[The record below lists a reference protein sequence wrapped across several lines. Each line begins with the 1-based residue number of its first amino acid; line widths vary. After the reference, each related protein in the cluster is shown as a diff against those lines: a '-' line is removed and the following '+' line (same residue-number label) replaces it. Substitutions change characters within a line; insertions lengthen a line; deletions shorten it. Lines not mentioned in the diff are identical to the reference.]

1 MKKERMKRIC
11 NYFMKGLLLGAL
23 MFGFW
28 FMADAGVNA
37 SENNIK
43 IDRTGNVEI
52 VPLTR
57 KDDDETN
64 YLNVTNS
71 TGKAI
76 KVTFEDTTPST
87 AYKKGEIWV
96 GNHRYQWGNSVRNFI
111 YMYPGQSIERVCK
124 VIFGAF
130 DFKAETSITVKAEV
144 LPKAQYIKTKEQSF
158 APAKSKALEIPLS
171 GMQYSLYDGITYG
184 IESMDKN
191 GISTDVK
198 PGEDERWYKFDV
210 KDRAVINPIFELAEK
225 ERCSLFHQSQTFIK
239 IYNSRDELVYK
250 EAATQY
256 KGEDIWNM
264 GSATLTSGTYYV
276 KIVNNRQAY
285 HPATFMFNLN
295 GHDWIPANGI
305 TCSSSEIQ
313 LSDIGKKKVIAQ
325 TVPANSDDK
334 IVSVYDHLT
343 GKTWDWYNSN
353 TVDYDGIPSTA
364 TAPGR
369 HAWITFK
376 TTNGK
381 TFTTY
386 VISPAEKLSKPRVAT
401 GYNSAKF
408 WVDYPNKLQ
417 TSVRIQVL
425 KKGKWTTAKTLG
437 YFSCGNSNPVT
448 IKGLKPLTNYKFR
461 VQAYAN
467 GMTGTPSDI
476 VTMKTGSKKK
486 PAIKSIKIVQR
497 KKVTVK
503 GWWRKHWIGGRISRY
518 EWVPPYTYT
527 KYKVKVTLKKKVPK
541 IGGMWVAT
549 NWVKGSKKSYTVW
562 VPNGAQK
569 GKKLTI
575 RISTALGKGY
585 GNGPEVKKVIRA
597 K

>member
-1 MKKERMKRIC
+1 MKKERTKRIC
-11 NYFMKGLLLGAL
+11 NYFMKGLLLCAL
-23 MFGFW
+23 VFGFW

-37 SENNIK
+37 SENNIN

-52 VPLTR
+52 VSLSR
-57 KDDDETN
+57 KDDDEKN

-96 GNHRYQWGNSVRNFI
+96 GNHQYQLGNSVWNFI
-111 YMYPGQSIERVCK
+111 YMYPGQSIKEACRVE
-124 VIFGAF
+124 FGAY
-130 DFKAETSITVKAEV
+130 DFRAETCITVKAEV
-144 LPKAQYIKTKEQSF
+144 LPKAQYIKTKKQAIGLNKNS
-158 APAKSKALEIPLS
+158 AVEIPLS
-171 GMQYSLYDGITYG
+171 GIQYSLYEGVAG
-184 IESMDKN
+184 S
-191 GISTDVK
+191 
-198 PGEDERWYKFDV
+198 GEDERWYKFDV

-256 KGEDIWNM
+256 KGENIWNI
-264 GSATLTSGTYYV
+264 GSKTLTSGTYYV

-285 HPATFMFNLN
+285 YPATFMFNLN

-386 VISPAEKLSKPRVAT
+386 VISPAEKLKKPRVDT

-467 GMTGTPSDI
+467 GMTGTPSDV

-497 KKVTVK
+497 KKVTVR
-503 GWWRKHWIGGRISRY
+503 GWWRRNWNGRYYVGST
-518 EWVPPYTYT
+518 WVPPYTYT

-541 IGGMWVAT
+541 IGGMWVAG

>member
-11 NYFMKGLLLGAL
+11 NYFMKGLLLCAL
-23 MFGFW
+23 VFGFW

-305 TCSSSEIQ
+305 TCSPSEIQ
-313 LSDIGKKKVIAQ
+313 ISDIGKKKVIAQ

-386 VISPAEKLSKPRVAT
+386 VISPAEKLKKPRVAT

-527 KYKVKVTLKKKVPK
+527 KYKVKVTLE
-541 IGGMWVAT
+541 
-549 NWVKGSKKSYTVW
+549 KSTENRRYV
-562 VPNGAQK
+562 GC
-569 GKKLTI
+569 
-575 RISTALGKGY
+575 Y
-585 GNGPEVKKVIRA
+585 
-597 K
+597 

>member
-1 MKKERMKRIC
+1 
-11 NYFMKGLLLGAL
+11 
-23 MFGFW
+23 
-28 FMADAGVNA
+28 
-37 SENNIK
+37 
-43 IDRTGNVEI
+43 
-52 VPLTR
+52 
-57 KDDDETN
+57 
-64 YLNVTNS
+64 
-71 TGKAI
+71 
-76 KVTFEDTTPST
+76 
-87 AYKKGEIWV
+87 
-96 GNHRYQWGNSVRNFI
+96 
-111 YMYPGQSIERVCK
+111 
-124 VIFGAF
+124 
-130 DFKAETSITVKAEV
+130 
-144 LPKAQYIKTKEQSF
+144 
-158 APAKSKALEIPLS
+158 
-171 GMQYSLYDGITYG
+171 MQNSLYEGVTV
-184 IESMDKN
+184 S
-191 GISTDVK
+191 
-198 PGEDERWYKFDV
+198 GEEERWYKFNV
-210 KDRAVINPIFELAEK
+210 SERAVINPTFELAEK
-225 ERCSLFHQSQTFIK
+225 ERNGHFNFNTTTIR
-239 IYNSRDELVYK
+239 IYNPRDEQVYT
-250 EAATQY
+250 EAHTKY
-256 KGEDIWNM
+256 TGENIWNL
-264 GSATLTSGTYYV
+264 GSKTLTSGTYYV
-276 KIVNNRQAY
+276 QIANRGAY

-295 GHDWIPANGI
+295 GHNWIPATGI
-305 TCSSSEIQ
+305 TCSQSAIQ

-353 TVDYDGIPSTA
+353 KVDYDGIPSSA
-364 TAPGR
+364 TAPGK
-369 HAWITFK
+369 HKWITFK

-386 VISPAEKLSKPRVAT
+386 VISPAEKLKKPRVAT

-408 WVDYPNKLQ
+408 WIDYPNKLQ

-425 KKGKWTTAKTLG
+425 KKGKWTTAKTIG

-467 GMTGTPSDI
+467 GMTGTPSNI
-476 VTMKTGSKKK
+476 VTMKTGSKVK
-486 PAIKSIKIVQR
+486 PAVKSIKIVQR

-503 GWWRKHWIGGRISRY
+503 GWWRKHWVGGHISRY

-585 GNGPEVKKVIRA
+585 GNGPEVKKVIRV

>member
-1 MKKERMKRIC
+1 MKKERRKRIC
-11 NYFMKGLLLGAL
+11 NYFMKGLLLCAL
-23 MFGFW
+23 VFGFW

-37 SENNIK
+37 SENNIN
-43 IDRTGNVEI
+43 IDRTGNVDI
-52 VPLTR
+52 VSLSR

-96 GNHRYQWGNSVRNFI
+96 GNHQYQGGNSVWNFI
-111 YMYPGQSIERVCK
+111 YMYPGQSIKGACRVE
-124 VIFGAF
+124 FGAY
-130 DFKAETSITVKAEV
+130 DFRAETRITVKAEV
-144 LPKAQYIKTKEQSF
+144 LPKAQYIKTK
-158 APAKSKALEIPLS
+158 KKAIGLNKNTAVEIPLS
-171 GMQYSLYDGITYG
+171 GIQYSLYEGVAG
-184 IESMDKN
+184 S
-191 GISTDVK
+191 
-198 PGEDERWYKFDV
+198 GEDERWYKFDV

-256 KGEDIWNM
+256 KGENIWNI
-264 GSATLTSGTYYV
+264 GSKTLTSGTYYV

-285 HPATFMFNLN
+285 YPATFMFNLN
-295 GHDWIPANGI
+295 GHNWIPANGI

-343 GKTWDWYNSN
+343 GKTWNWYNSN

-386 VISPAEKLSKPRVAT
+386 VISPAEKLKKPRVAT

-486 PAIKSIKIVQR
+486 PVIKSIKIVQR
-497 KKVTVK
+497 KKVTVR

-541 IGGMWVAT
+541 IGGMWVAG

>member
-11 NYFMKGLLLGAL
+11 NYFMKGLLLCAL
-23 MFGFW
+23 VFGFW

-76 KVTFEDTTPST
+76 KVIFEDTTPST

-158 APAKSKALEIPLS
+158 APTKSKALEIPLS

-191 GISTDVK
+191 GISADVK
-198 PGEDERWYKFDV
+198 PGEDERWYKFNV

-256 KGEDIWNM
+256 KGENIWNM
-264 GSATLTSGTYYV
+264 ESATLTSGTYYV

-285 HPATFMFNLN
+285 YPATFMFNLN

-386 VISPAEKLSKPRVAT
+386 VISPAEKLKKPRVAT

-467 GMTGTPSDI
+467 GMTGTPSDV

-503 GWWRKHWIGGRISRY
+503 GWWRRNWNGRYYVGST
-518 EWVPPYTYT
+518 WVPGYTYT

-541 IGGMWVAT
+541 IGGMWVAG

-562 VPNGAQK
+562 VPKEAQK

>member
-1 MKKERMKRIC
+1 MKKERTKRIC
-11 NYFMKGLLLGAL
+11 NYFMKGLLLCAL
-23 MFGFW
+23 VFGFW

-37 SENNIK
+37 ETVKNVTISKEGK
-43 IDRTGNVEI
+43 VGEYTVTKGN
-52 VPLTR
+52 PT
-57 KDDDETN
+57 
-64 YLNVTNS
+64 YFNVTNKCE
-71 TGKAI
+71 TPM
-76 KVTFEDTTPST
+76 KVTFSYPSGLGET
-87 AYKKGEIWV
+87 AATIEV
-96 GNHRYQWGNSVRNFI
+96 GKHTCVGYSPVTGNGVNTLYFHPYQNI
-111 YMYPGQSIERVCK
+111 KEAC
-124 VIFGAF
+124 
-130 DFKAETSITVKAEV
+130 
-144 LPKAQYIKTKEQSF
+144 YIS
-158 APAKSKALEIPLS
+158 PRGAKSVKLIIFAEQININEIKNKRKEEIVGITKNVAVEIISLS
-171 GMQYSLYDGITYG
+171 GMQYSLYEGVTY
-184 IESMDKN
+184 
-191 GISTDVK
+191 
-198 PGEDERWYKFDV
+198 PGGDERWYKFNV
-210 KDRAVINPIFELAEK
+210 KDRAVINPTFELAEK
-225 ERCSLFHQSQTFIK
+225 ERNGHFNYNTTTIR
-239 IYNSRDELVYK
+239 IYNSRDEQVYT
-250 EAATQY
+250 EAHTKY
-256 KGEDIWNM
+256 TGENIWNL
-264 GSATLTSGTYYV
+264 GSKTLTSGTYYV
-276 KIVNNRQAY
+276 KIANKGAY
-285 HPATFMFNLN
+285 YPATFMFNLN

-364 TAPGR
+364 TAPGK
-369 HAWITFK
+369 HKWITFK

-386 VISPAEKLSKPRVAT
+386 VISPAEKLKKPRVAT

-467 GMTGTPSDI
+467 GMTGTPSDV

-503 GWWRKHWIGGRISRY
+503 GWWRRNWNGRYYVGST
-518 EWVPPYTYT
+518 WVPGYTYT

-541 IGGMWVAT
+541 IGGMWVAG

>member
-1 MKKERMKRIC
+1 MKKERTKRIC
-11 NYFMKGLLLGAL
+11 NYFMKGLLLCAL
-23 MFGFW
+23 VFGFW

-37 SENNIK
+37 DEVGIPKDFTPGTIEMVPFTKGENSNPYINI
-43 IDRTGNVEI
+43 
-52 VPLTR
+52 
-57 KDDDETN
+57 TN
-64 YLNVTNS
+64 NS
-71 TGKAI
+71 GKPV
-76 KVTFEDTTPST
+76 KVTFEHNIIKTDHN
-87 AYKKGEIWV
+87 YQLRIYV
-96 GNHRYQWGNSVRNFI
+96 GNHECVSRENPVAKDANVLYLYPYQR
-111 YMYPGQSIERVCK
+111 IEKACE
-124 VIFGAF
+124 VIFSSSASSSASVTF
-130 DFKAETSITVKAEV
+130 NIKAAYLSKEVK
-144 LPKAQYIKTKEQSF
+144 KKEQ
-158 APAKSKALEIPLS
+158 AIGLNKNTAVEIPLS
-171 GMQYSLYDGITYG
+171 GMQNSLYEGVTVSG
-184 IESMDKN
+184 
-191 GISTDVK
+191 G
-198 PGEDERWYKFDV
+198 DERWYTFHV
-210 KDRAVINPIFELAEK
+210 KDRAVINPTFELAEK
-225 ERCSLFHQSQTFIK
+225 ERNGHFNYNTTTIR
-239 IYNSRDELVYK
+239 IYNSRDEQVYT
-250 EAATQY
+250 EAHTKY
-256 KGEDIWNM
+256 TGENVWNL
-264 GSATLTSGTYYV
+264 GSKTLTSGTYYV
-276 KIVNNRQAY
+276 KITNKGAY
-285 HPATFMFNLN
+285 YPATFMFNLN

-343 GKTWDWYNSN
+343 GKTWNWYNSN

-467 GMTGTPSDI
+467 GMTGTPSDV

-497 KKVTVK
+497 KKVTVR
-503 GWWRKHWIGGRISRY
+503 GWWRRNWNGRYYVGST
-518 EWVPPYTYT
+518 WVPPYTYT

-541 IGGMWVAT
+541 IGGMWVAG

>member
-11 NYFMKGLLLGAL
+11 NYFMKGLLLCAL
-23 MFGFW
+23 VFGFW

-386 VISPAEKLSKPRVAT
+386 VISPAEKLKKPRVAT

-503 GWWRKHWIGGRISRY
+503 GWWRRHWVGGHISRY

-541 IGGMWVAT
+541 IGGMWVAG

>member
-1 MKKERMKRIC
+1 MKKERTRRIC
-11 NYFMKGLLLGAL
+11 NYFMKGLLLCAL
-23 MFGFW
+23 VFGFW

-43 IDRTGNVEI
+43 IDGTGNVEI
-52 VPLTR
+52 VSLSR
-57 KDDDETN
+57 KDDDEIN

-76 KVTFEDTTPST
+76 KVTFEHD
-87 AYKKGEIWV
+87 
-96 GNHRYQWGNSVRNFI
+96 
-111 YMYPGQSIERVCK
+111 IERTDHNYQLRIYVGKHECVSRENPVAKDANVLYLYPYQRIERACK
-124 VIFGAF
+124 VVFSSSAASVTFNI
-130 DFKAETSITVKAEV
+130 KAAYLSKEVK
-144 LPKAQYIKTKEQSF
+144 KKEQ
-158 APAKSKALEIPLS
+158 AIGLNKNTAVEIIPLS
-171 GMQYSLYDGITYG
+171 GMQNSLYEGV
-184 IESMDKN
+184 
-191 GISTDVK
+191 TD
-198 PGEDERWYKFDV
+198 PGGDERWYKFNV
-210 KDRAVINPIFELAEK
+210 KDRAVINPTFELAEK
-225 ERCSLFHQSQTFIK
+225 ERNGHFNYNTTTIR
-239 IYNSRDELVYK
+239 IYNSRDEQVYT
-250 EAATQY
+250 EAHTKY
-256 KGEDIWNM
+256 TGENIWNL
-264 GSATLTSGTYYV
+264 GSKTLASGTYYV
-276 KIVNNRQAY
+276 QIVNKGAFY
-285 HPATFMFNLN
+285 PATFMFNLN

-305 TCSSSEIQ
+305 SCSSSEIQ

-386 VISPAEKLSKPRVAT
+386 VISPAEKLKKPRVAT

-467 GMTGTPSDI
+467 GMTGTPSDV

-518 EWVPPYTYT
+518 EWVRPYTYT

-541 IGGMWVAT
+541 IGGMWVAG

>member
-1 MKKERMKRIC
+1 MKKERTKRIC
-11 NYFMKGLLLGAL
+11 NYFMKGLLLCAL
-23 MFGFW
+23 VFGFW

-37 SENNIK
+37 AEKNVTISKEGIVG
-43 IDRTGNVEI
+43 TYPVTQGN
-52 VPLTR
+52 PT
-57 KDDDETN
+57 
-64 YLNVTNS
+64 YFNVTNKCE
-71 TGKAI
+71 TPM
-76 KVTFEDTTPST
+76 KVTFSYPSGLGET
-87 AYKKGEIWV
+87 AATIQV
-96 GNHRYQWGNSVRNFI
+96 GNHTCVGYSPVTGNGVNTLYFHPYQNI
-111 YMYPGQSIERVCK
+111 K
-124 VIFGAF
+124 
-130 DFKAETSITVKAEV
+130 KAC
-144 LPKAQYIKTKEQSF
+144 YIS
-158 APAKSKALEIPLS
+158 PRGAKSVNLTISAEQININEIKNKRKEEIVGITKNTAVEIPLS
-171 GMQYSLYDGITYG
+171 GMQKSLYEGVTYSG
-184 IESMDKN
+184 
-191 GISTDVK
+191 
-198 PGEDERWYKFDV
+198 GEERWYKFNV
-210 KDRAVINPIFELAEK
+210 KERAVINPTFELAEK
-225 ERCSLFHQSQTFIK
+225 ERSGHFNYNTTTIR
-239 IYNSRDELVYK
+239 IYNPRDELVYT
-250 EAATQY
+250 EAHIKYT
-256 KGEDIWNM
+256 GENIWNL
-264 GSATLTSGTYYV
+264 GSKALTSGTYYV
-276 KIVNNRQAY
+276 QIANRGAY
-285 HPATFMFNLN
+285 YPATFMFNLN
-295 GHDWIPANGI
+295 GHNWIPATGI
-305 TCSSSEIQ
+305 TCSQSEIQ

-386 VISPAEKLSKPRVAT
+386 VISPAEKLKKPRVAT

-467 GMTGTPSDI
+467 GMTGTPSDV

-497 KKVTVK
+497 KKVTVR
-503 GWWRKHWIGGRISRY
+503 GWWRRNWNGRYYVGSTWI
-518 EWVPPYTYT
+518 PPYTYT

-541 IGGMWVAT
+541 IGGMWVAG

>member
-1 MKKERMKRIC
+1 MKKERTKRIC
-11 NYFMKGLLLGAL
+11 NYFMKGLLLCAL
-23 MFGFW
+23 VFGFW

-37 SENNIK
+37 DEVGIPKNFTPGTI
-43 IDRTGNVEI
+43 EM
-52 VPLTR
+52 VPFT
-57 KDDDETN
+57 
-64 YLNVTNS
+64 
-71 TGKAI
+71 
-76 KVTFEDTTPST
+76 
-87 AYKKGEIWV
+87 KGENSNPYIAQTDHNYKLRIYV
-96 GNHRYQWGNSVRNFI
+96 GNHECVSKENPVAKDANVLYLYPYQRIEKACEVVFSSSASSSASVTFN
-111 YMYPGQSIERVCK
+111 
-124 VIFGAF
+124 
-130 DFKAETSITVKAEV
+130 VKAAYLSKEV
-144 LPKAQYIKTKEQSF
+144 KKKDQAIGLNKNTAV
-158 APAKSKALEIPLS
+158 EIPLS
-171 GMQYSLYDGITYG
+171 GMQNSLYEGVTG
-184 IESMDKN
+184 S
-191 GISTDVK
+191 
-198 PGEDERWYKFDV
+198 GEDERWYKFDV

-256 KGEDIWNM
+256 KGENIWNI
-264 GSATLTSGTYYV
+264 GSKTLTSGTYYV

-285 HPATFMFNLN
+285 YPATFMFNLN

-305 TCSSSEIQ
+305 SCSSSEIQ

-386 VISPAEKLSKPRVAT
+386 VISPAEKLKKPRVAT

>member
-1 MKKERMKRIC
+1 MKKERTKRIC
-11 NYFMKGLLLGAL
+11 NYFMKGLLLCAL
-23 MFGFW
+23 VFGFW

-37 SENNIK
+37 DEVGIPKDFTPGTIEMVPFTKGENSNPYINI
-43 IDRTGNVEI
+43 
-52 VPLTR
+52 
-57 KDDDETN
+57 TN
-64 YLNVTNS
+64 NS
-71 TGKAI
+71 GKPV
-76 KVTFEDTTPST
+76 KVTFEHNIIKTDHN
-87 AYKKGEIWV
+87 YQLRIYV
-96 GNHRYQWGNSVRNFI
+96 GNHECVSRENPVAKDANVLYLYPYQR
-111 YMYPGQSIERVCK
+111 IEKACE
-124 VIFGAF
+124 VIFSSSASSSASVTF
-130 DFKAETSITVKAEV
+130 NIKAAYLSKEVKKKDQAIGLNKNTAV
-144 LPKAQYIKTKEQSF
+144 
-158 APAKSKALEIPLS
+158 EIPLS
-171 GMQYSLYDGITYG
+171 GMQNSLYEGVTVSG
-184 IESMDKN
+184 
-191 GISTDVK
+191 G
-198 PGEDERWYKFDV
+198 DERWYTFHV
-210 KDRAVINPIFELAEK
+210 KDRAVINPTFELAEK
-225 ERCSLFHQSQTFIK
+225 ERNGHFNYNTTTIR
-239 IYNSRDELVYK
+239 IYNSRDEQVYT
-250 EAATQY
+250 EAHTKY
-256 KGEDIWNM
+256 TGENVWNL
-264 GSATLTSGTYYV
+264 GSKTLTSGTYYV
-276 KIVNNRQAY
+276 KITNKGAY
-285 HPATFMFNLN
+285 YPATFMFNLN

-343 GKTWDWYNSN
+343 GKTWNWYNSN

-386 VISPAEKLSKPRVAT
+386 VISPAEKLKKPRVAT

-467 GMTGTPSDI
+467 GMTGTPSDV

-497 KKVTVK
+497 KKVTVR
-503 GWWRKHWIGGRISRY
+503 GWWRRNWNGRYYVGST
-518 EWVPPYTYT
+518 WVPPYTYT

-541 IGGMWVAT
+541 IGGMWVAG

>member
-1 MKKERMKRIC
+1 MKKERTKRIC
-11 NYFMKGLLLGAL
+11 NYFMKGLLLCAL
-23 MFGFW
+23 VFGFW

-37 SENNIK
+37 DDVGIPKNFTPGTIEMVPFTKGENSNPYINI
-43 IDRTGNVEI
+43 
-52 VPLTR
+52 
-57 KDDDETN
+57 TN
-64 YLNVTNS
+64 YS
-71 TGKAI
+71 DKPI
-76 KVTFEDTTPST
+76 KVTFEHDIAQTDHN
-87 AYKKGEIWV
+87 YKLSIYV
-96 GNHRYQWGNSVRNFI
+96 GNHECVSRQNPVAKDANVLYLYPYQR
-111 YMYPGQSIERVCK
+111 IEKACK
-124 VIFGAF
+124 VIFADSAKSDVSVTF
-130 DFKAETSITVKAEV
+130 
-144 LPKAQYIKTKEQSF
+144 YIKVAYLSKEVKKKEQ
-158 APAKSKALEIPLS
+158 AIGLNKNTAVEIPLS
-171 GMQYSLYDGITYG
+171 GMQNSLYEGVT
-184 IESMDKN
+184 E
-191 GISTDVK
+191 
-198 PGEDERWYKFDV
+198 PGGDERWYTFHV
-210 KDRAVINPIFELAEK
+210 KDRAVINPTFELAEK
-225 ERCSLFHQSQTFIK
+225 ERNGHFNYYTTEIRL
-239 IYNSRDELVYK
+239 YNSRNEQVYT
-250 EAATQY
+250 EAHTKY
-256 KGEDIWNM
+256 TGENIWKL
-264 GSATLTSGTYYV
+264 GSKTLTSGTYYV
-276 KIVNNRQAY
+276 KIANKGAY
-285 HPATFMFNLN
+285 YPATFMFNLN
-295 GHDWIPANGI
+295 GHNWIPANRI
-305 TCSSSEIQ
+305 NCSQSAIQ

-343 GKTWDWYNSN
+343 GKTWNWYNSN
-353 TVDYDGIPSTA
+353 KVDYDGIPSTA
-364 TAPGR
+364 TAPGK
-369 HAWITFK
+369 HKWITFK

-386 VISPAEKLSKPRVAT
+386 VISPAEKLKKPRVAT

-408 WVDYPNKLQ
+408 WVDYPHKLQ

-467 GMTGTPSDI
+467 GMTGTPSDV

-497 KKVTVK
+497 KKVTVR
-503 GWWRKHWIGGRISRY
+503 GWWRRNWNGRYYVGST
-518 EWVPPYTYT
+518 WVPGYTYT

-541 IGGMWVAT
+541 IGGMWVAG

-562 VPNGAQK
+562 VPKGAQK

>member
-11 NYFMKGLLLGAL
+11 NYFMKGLLLCAL
-23 MFGFW
+23 VFGFW

-43 IDRTGNVEI
+43 IDGTGNVEI
-52 VPLTR
+52 VSLSR
-57 KDDDETN
+57 KDDDEIN

-76 KVTFEDTTPST
+76 KVTFEHD
-87 AYKKGEIWV
+87 
-96 GNHRYQWGNSVRNFI
+96 
-111 YMYPGQSIERVCK
+111 IERTDHNYQLRIYVGKHECVSRENPVAKDANVLYLYPYQRIERACK
-124 VIFGAF
+124 VVFSSSAASVTFNI
-130 DFKAETSITVKAEV
+130 KAAYLSKEVK
-144 LPKAQYIKTKEQSF
+144 KKEQ
-158 APAKSKALEIPLS
+158 AIGLNKNTAVEIIPLS
-171 GMQYSLYDGITYG
+171 GMQNSLYEGV
-184 IESMDKN
+184 
-191 GISTDVK
+191 TD
-198 PGEDERWYKFDV
+198 PGGDERWYKFNV
-210 KDRAVINPIFELAEK
+210 KDRAVINPTFELAEK
-225 ERCSLFHQSQTFIK
+225 ERNGHFNYNTTTIR
-239 IYNSRDELVYK
+239 IYNSRDEQVYT
-250 EAATQY
+250 EAHTKY
-256 KGEDIWNM
+256 TGENIWNL
-264 GSATLTSGTYYV
+264 GSKTLASGTYYV
-276 KIVNNRQAY
+276 QIVNKGAFY
-285 HPATFMFNLN
+285 PATFMFNLN

-305 TCSSSEIQ
+305 SCSSSEIQ

-386 VISPAEKLSKPRVAT
+386 VISPAEKLKKPRVAT

-467 GMTGTPSDI
+467 GMTGTPSDV

>member
-1 MKKERMKRIC
+1 MKKERTKRIC
-11 NYFMKGLLLGAL
+11 NYFMKGLLLCAL
-23 MFGFW
+23 VFGFW

-37 SENNIK
+37 DEVGIPKNFTPGTI
-43 IDRTGNVEI
+43 EI
-52 VPLTR
+52 VPFT
-57 KDDDETN
+57 KGENSNPYINITN
-64 YLNVTNS
+64 NS
-71 TGKAI
+71 GKPI
-76 KVTFEDTTPST
+76 KVTFEHNIIKTDHN
-87 AYKKGEIWV
+87 YQLRIYV
-96 GNHRYQWGNSVRNFI
+96 GNHECVSRENPVAKDANVLYLYPYQR
-111 YMYPGQSIERVCK
+111 IEKACE
-124 VIFGAF
+124 VIFSSSASSSASVTF
-130 DFKAETSITVKAEV
+130 NIKAAYLSKEVKKKDQAIGLNKNTAV
-144 LPKAQYIKTKEQSF
+144 
-158 APAKSKALEIPLS
+158 EIPLS
-171 GMQYSLYDGITYG
+171 GMQNSLYEGVTVSG
-184 IESMDKN
+184 
-191 GISTDVK
+191 G
-198 PGEDERWYKFDV
+198 DERWYTFHV
-210 KDRAVINPIFELAEK
+210 KDRAVINPTFELAEK
-225 ERCSLFHQSQTFIK
+225 ERNGHFNYNTTTIR
-239 IYNSRDELVYK
+239 IYNSRDEQVYT
-250 EAATQY
+250 EAHTKY
-256 KGEDIWNM
+256 TGENVWNL
-264 GSATLTSGTYYV
+264 GSKTLTSGTYYV
-276 KIVNNRQAY
+276 KITNKGAY
-285 HPATFMFNLN
+285 YPATFMFNLN

-386 VISPAEKLSKPRVAT
+386 VISPAEKLKKPRVAT

-467 GMTGTPSDI
+467 GMTGTPSDV

-497 KKVTVK
+497 KKVTVR
-503 GWWRKHWIGGRISRY
+503 GWWRRNWNGRYYVGST
-518 EWVPPYTYT
+518 WVPPYTYT

-541 IGGMWVAT
+541 IGGMWVAG

>member
-11 NYFMKGLLLGAL
+11 NYFMKGLLLCAL
-23 MFGFW
+23 VFGFW

-305 TCSSSEIQ
+305 TCSPSEIQ
-313 LSDIGKKKVIAQ
+313 ISDIGKKKVIAQ

-343 GKTWDWYNSN
+343 GKTWDC
-353 TVDYDGIPSTA
+353 A
-364 TAPGR
+364 
-369 HAWITFK
+369 F
-376 TTNGK
+376 
-381 TFTTY
+381 
-386 VISPAEKLSKPRVAT
+386 
-401 GYNSAKF
+401 
-408 WVDYPNKLQ
+408 
-417 TSVRIQVL
+417 
-425 KKGKWTTAKTLG
+425 
-437 YFSCGNSNPVT
+437 
-448 IKGLKPLTNYKFR
+448 
-461 VQAYAN
+461 
-467 GMTGTPSDI
+467 
-476 VTMKTGSKKK
+476 
-486 PAIKSIKIVQR
+486 
-497 KKVTVK
+497 
-503 GWWRKHWIGGRISRY
+503 
-518 EWVPPYTYT
+518 
-527 KYKVKVTLKKKVPK
+527 
-541 IGGMWVAT
+541 
-549 NWVKGSKKSYTVW
+549 
-562 VPNGAQK
+562 
-569 GKKLTI
+569 
-575 RISTALGKGY
+575 
-585 GNGPEVKKVIRA
+585 
-597 K
+597 

>member
-1 MKKERMKRIC
+1 MKKERTKRIC
-11 NYFMKGLLLGAL
+11 NYFMKGLLLCAL
-23 MFGFW
+23 VFGFW

-37 SENNIK
+37 ETVKNVTISKEGTIGSYPVTK
-43 IDRTGNVEI
+43 GN
-52 VPLTR
+52 PT
-57 KDDDETN
+57 
-64 YLNVTNS
+64 YFNVTNKCE
-71 TGKAI
+71 TPM
-76 KVTFEDTTPST
+76 KVTFSYPSGLDEYAAT
-87 AYKKGEIWV
+87 IQV
-96 GNHRYQWGNSVRNFI
+96 GNHTCVGYNPVTGNGVNTLYFHPYQNIKEACYISPRRASSVNLTI
-111 YMYPGQSIERVCK
+111 S
-124 VIFGAF
+124 
-130 DFKAETSITVKAEV
+130 AEQININEIKNKRKEEIVGITKNAAV
-144 LPKAQYIKTKEQSF
+144 
-158 APAKSKALEIPLS
+158 EIPLS
-171 GMQYSLYDGITYG
+171 GMQNSLYEGVTVSG
-184 IESMDKN
+184 
-191 GISTDVK
+191 G
-198 PGEDERWYKFDV
+198 DERWYKFNV
-210 KDRAVINPIFELAEK
+210 KERAVINPTFELAEK
-225 ERCSLFHQSQTFIK
+225 ERNGHFNYYTTEIRL
-239 IYNSRDELVYK
+239 YNSRNEQVYT
-250 EAATQY
+250 EAHTKY
-256 KGEDIWNM
+256 TGENIWKL
-264 GSATLTSGTYYV
+264 GSKTLTSGTYYV
-276 KIVNNRQAY
+276 KIVNKGAFY
-285 HPATFMFNLN
+285 PATFMFNLN

-305 TCSSSEIQ
+305 TCSPSEIQ
-313 LSDIGKKKVIAQ
+313 ISDIGKKKVIAQ

-386 VISPAEKLSKPRVAT
+386 VISPAEKLKKPRVAT

-541 IGGMWVAT
+541 IGGMWVAG

>member
-11 NYFMKGLLLGAL
+11 NYFMKGLLLCAL
-23 MFGFW
+23 VFGFW

-37 SENNIK
+37 ETVKNVTISKEGTIGSYTVTK
-43 IDRTGNVEI
+43 GN
-52 VPLTR
+52 PT
-57 KDDDETN
+57 
-64 YLNVTNS
+64 YFNVTNKCE
-71 TGKAI
+71 TPI
-76 KVTFEDTTPST
+76 KVTFNYPSGLGET
-87 AYKKGEIWV
+87 AATIQV
-96 GNHRYQWGNSVRNFI
+96 GNHTCVGYNPVTGNGVNTLYFHPYQNIKEACYISPRGASSVNLTI
-111 YMYPGQSIERVCK
+111 S
-124 VIFGAF
+124 
-130 DFKAETSITVKAEV
+130 AEQININEIKNKRKEEIVGITKNTAV
-144 LPKAQYIKTKEQSF
+144 
-158 APAKSKALEIPLS
+158 EIPLS
-171 GMQYSLYDGITYG
+171 GMQNSLYEGVT
-184 IESMDKN
+184 
-191 GISTDVK
+191 V
-198 PGEDERWYKFDV
+198 PGRDERWYKFNV
-210 KDRAVINPIFELAEK
+210 SERAVINPTFELAEK
-225 ERCSLFHQSQTFIK
+225 ERCNLFHQNQTFIK
-239 IYNSRDELVYK
+239 IYNSRDELMYS

-256 KGEDIWNM
+256 KGEKIWNM
-264 GSATLTSGTYYV
+264 GSKTLTSGTYYV
-276 KIVNNRQAY
+276 QIINNRQIY

-295 GHDWIPANGI
+295 GHNWIPATGI
-305 TCSSSEIQ
+305 TCSQSAIQ

-343 GKTWDWYNSN
+343 GKTWNWYNSN
-353 TVDYDGIPSTA
+353 RVDYDGIPSSA
-364 TAPGR
+364 TAPGK
-369 HAWITFK
+369 HKWITFK

-386 VISPAEKLSKPRVAT
+386 VISPAEKLKKPRVAT

-408 WVDYPNKLQ
+408 WIDYPNKLQ

-425 KKGKWTTAKTLG
+425 KKGKWTTAKTIG

-467 GMTGTPSDI
+467 GMTGTPSNI
-476 VTMKTGSKKK
+476 VTMKTGSKVK
-486 PAIKSIKIVQR
+486 PAVKSIKIVQR

-503 GWWRKHWIGGRISRY
+503 GWWRKHWVGGHISRY

>member
-1 MKKERMKRIC
+1 MKKEKMKQIC
-11 NYFMKGLLLGAL
+11 NYFMKGLLLCAL
-23 MFGFW
+23 VFGFW

-37 SENNIK
+37 MEHGIN
-43 IDRTGNVEI
+43 IDRTGNVELI
-52 VPLTR
+52 PLTQ
-57 KDDDETN
+57 KDDGTLN

-87 AYKKGEIWV
+87 AYKKGDIWV

-111 YMYPGQSIERVCK
+111 YMYPGQSIKRACK
-124 VIFGAF
+124 VEFGVY
-130 DFKAETSITVKAEV
+130 DRKAETSITVKAEV
-144 LPKAQYIKTKEQSF
+144 LSKAQYIKTKEQSF
-158 APAKSKALEIPLS
+158 AYTKSKALEIPLS

-184 IESMDKN
+184 IECMDKD
-191 GISTDVK
+191 GISEEVN
-198 PGEDERWYKFDV
+198 PGKDERWYKFNV
-210 KDRAVINPIFELAEK
+210 SERAVINPTFELAEK
-225 ERCSLFHQSQTFIK
+225 ERCNLFHQNQTFIK
-239 IYNSRDELVYK
+239 IYNSRDELMYS

-256 KGEDIWNM
+256 KGENIWNM
-264 GSATLTSGTYYV
+264 GSKTLTSGTYYV
-276 KIVNNRQAY
+276 QIINNRHIY

-295 GHDWIPANGI
+295 GHNWISANKV
-305 TCSSSEIQ
+305 TCSQSAIQ

-353 TVDYDGIPSTA
+353 KVDYDGIPSSA
-364 TAPGR
+364 TAPGK
-369 HAWITFK
+369 HKWITFK

-386 VISPAEKLSKPRVAT
+386 VISPAEKLKKPRVAT

-408 WVDYPNKLQ
+408 WIDYPNKLQ

-425 KKGKWTTAKTLG
+425 KKGKWTTAKTIG

-467 GMTGTPSDI
+467 GMTGTPSNI
-476 VTMKTGSKKK
+476 VTMKTGSKVK
-486 PAIKSIKIVQR
+486 PAVKSIKIVQR

-503 GWWRKHWIGGRISRY
+503 GWWRKHWVGGHISRY

-585 GNGPEVKKVIRA
+585 GNGPEVKKVIRV

>member
-1 MKKERMKRIC
+1 MKKERTRRIC
-11 NYFMKGLLLGAL
+11 NYFMKGLLLCAL
-23 MFGFW
+23 VFGFW
-28 FMADAGVNA
+28 FMVDAGVNA
-37 SENNIK
+37 SENNIN
-43 IDRTGNVEI
+43 IDRTGNVESI
-52 VPLTR
+52 SLTQP
-57 KDDDETN
+57 KDGTVS

-87 AYKKGEIWV
+87 AYKKGKIWV
-96 GNHRYQWGNSVRNFI
+96 GNHQYQEGNSVWNFI
-111 YMYPGQSIERVCK
+111 YMYPGQSIKEACRVE
-124 VIFGAF
+124 FGAY
-130 DFKAETSITVKAEV
+130 DRRAETRITVKAEV
-144 LPKAQYIKTKEQSF
+144 LPKAQYIKTKEQ
-158 APAKSKALEIPLS
+158 AIGPNKNTAVEIIPLS
-171 GMQYSLYDGITYG
+171 GIQYSLY
-184 IESMDKN
+184 ECV
-191 GISTDVK
+191 TDSGK
-198 PGEDERWYKFDV
+198 DERWYKFNV
-210 KDRAVINPIFELAEK
+210 KDRAVINPMFELLEKDRRGNYEYQIKMSMYDSNMQPVGNEKKYYAEEVWK
-225 ERCSLFHQSQTFIK
+225 PW
-239 IYNSRDELVYK
+239 
-250 EAATQY
+250 
-256 KGEDIWNM
+256 GEVI
-264 GSATLTSGTYYV
+264 LTRGTYYV
-276 KIVNNRQAY
+276 KILTERGGIHY
-285 HPATFMFNLN
+285 PATFMFNLN

-364 TAPGR
+364 TAPGK
-369 HAWITFK
+369 HKWITFK

-386 VISPAEKLSKPRVAT
+386 VISPAEKLKKPRVAT

-467 GMTGTPSDI
+467 GMTGTPSDV

>member
-1 MKKERMKRIC
+1 MKKERTKRIC
-11 NYFMKGLLLGAL
+11 NYFMKGLLLCAL
-23 MFGFW
+23 VFGFW

-37 SENNIK
+37 DENVTISK
-43 IDRTGNVEI
+43 AGTVGKYRVTRGNS
-52 VPLTR
+52 T
-57 KDDDETN
+57 
-64 YLNVTNS
+64 YFNVTNNS
-71 TGKAI
+71 EVPM
-76 KVTFEDTTPST
+76 KVTFSYDSGLSEYT
-87 AYKKGEIWV
+87 ATILV
-96 GNHRYQWGNSVRNFI
+96 GNHTCVGYNPVTGNGANTL
-111 YMYPGQSIERVCK
+111 YLYPHQNIN
-124 VIFGAF
+124 
-130 DFKAETSITVKAEV
+130 KACYVSPRKTIPVDLTISAEQINIDEMKNKNKEEIV
-144 LPKAQYIKTKEQSF
+144 GRTKN
-158 APAKSKALEIPLS
+158 AAVEIPLS
-171 GMQYSLYDGITYG
+171 GIQYSLYEGVTG
-184 IESMDKN
+184 S
-191 GISTDVK
+191 
-198 PGEDERWYKFDV
+198 GEDERWYKFDV

-256 KGEDIWNM
+256 KGENIWNI
-264 GSATLTSGTYYV
+264 GSKTLTSGTYYV

-285 HPATFMFNLN
+285 YPATFMFNLN

-343 GKTWDWYNSN
+343 GKTWNWYNSN

-386 VISPAEKLSKPRVAT
+386 VISPAEKLKKPRVAT

>member
-1 MKKERMKRIC
+1 MKKERTKRIC
-11 NYFMKGLLLGAL
+11 NYFMKGLLLCAL
-23 MFGFW
+23 VFGFW

-37 SENNIK
+37 DDVGIPKNFTPGTIEMVPFTKGENSNPYINI
-43 IDRTGNVEI
+43 
-52 VPLTR
+52 
-57 KDDDETN
+57 TN
-64 YLNVTNS
+64 YS
-71 TGKAI
+71 DKPI
-76 KVTFEDTTPST
+76 KVTFEHDIAQTDHN
-87 AYKKGEIWV
+87 YKLSIYV
-96 GNHRYQWGNSVRNFI
+96 GNHECVSRQNPVAKDANVLYLYPYQR
-111 YMYPGQSIERVCK
+111 IEKACK
-124 VIFGAF
+124 VIFADSAKSDVSVTF
-130 DFKAETSITVKAEV
+130 
-144 LPKAQYIKTKEQSF
+144 YIKAAYLSKEVKKKEQ
-158 APAKSKALEIPLS
+158 AIGLNKNTAVEIPLS
-171 GMQYSLYDGITYG
+171 GMQNSLYEGVT
-184 IESMDKN
+184 E
-191 GISTDVK
+191 
-198 PGEDERWYKFDV
+198 PGGDERWYTFHV
-210 KDRAVINPIFELAEK
+210 KDRAVINPTFELAEK
-225 ERCSLFHQSQTFIK
+225 ERNGHFNYYTTEIRL
-239 IYNSRDELVYK
+239 YNSRNEQVYT
-250 EAATQY
+250 EAHTKY
-256 KGEDIWNM
+256 TGENIWKL
-264 GSATLTSGTYYV
+264 GSKTLTSGTYYV
-276 KIVNNRQAY
+276 KIANKGAY
-285 HPATFMFNLN
+285 YPATFMFNLN
-295 GHDWIPANGI
+295 GHNWIPANRI
-305 TCSSSEIQ
+305 NCSQSAIQ

-343 GKTWDWYNSN
+343 GKTWNWYNSN
-353 TVDYDGIPSTA
+353 KVDYDGIPSTA
-364 TAPGR
+364 TAPGK
-369 HAWITFK
+369 HKWITFK

-386 VISPAEKLSKPRVAT
+386 VISPAEKLKKPRVAT

-408 WVDYPNKLQ
+408 WVDYPHKLQ

-467 GMTGTPSDI
+467 GMTGTPSDV

-497 KKVTVK
+497 KKVTVR
-503 GWWRKHWIGGRISRY
+503 GWWRRNWNGRYYVGST
-518 EWVPPYTYT
+518 WVPGYTYT

-541 IGGMWVAT
+541 IGGMWVAG

-562 VPNGAQK
+562 VPKGAQK

>member
-1 MKKERMKRIC
+1 MKKERTKRIC
-11 NYFMKGLLLGAL
+11 NYFMKGLLLCAL
-23 MFGFW
+23 VFGCW

-37 SENNIK
+37 ETVKNVTISKEGTIGSYTVTK
-43 IDRTGNVEI
+43 GN
-52 VPLTR
+52 PT
-57 KDDDETN
+57 
-64 YLNVTNS
+64 YFNVTNKCE
-71 TGKAI
+71 TPM
-76 KVTFEDTTPST
+76 KVTFSYPSGL
-87 AYKKGEIWV
+87 GEYAATIQV
-96 GNHRYQWGNSVRNFI
+96 GNHTCVGYNPVTGNGVNTLYFHPYQNIKEACYISPRGASSVNLTI
-111 YMYPGQSIERVCK
+111 S
-124 VIFGAF
+124 
-130 DFKAETSITVKAEV
+130 AEQININEIKNKRKEEIVGITKNAAV
-144 LPKAQYIKTKEQSF
+144 
-158 APAKSKALEIPLS
+158 EIPLS
-171 GMQYSLYDGITYG
+171 GMQNSLYEGVTVSG
-184 IESMDKN
+184 
-191 GISTDVK
+191 G
-198 PGEDERWYKFDV
+198 DERWYKFNV
-210 KDRAVINPIFELAEK
+210 KERAVINPTFELAEK
-225 ERCSLFHQSQTFIK
+225 ERNGHFNYYTTEIRL
-239 IYNSRDELVYK
+239 YNSRNEQVYT
-250 EAATQY
+250 EAHTKY
-256 KGEDIWNM
+256 TGENIWKL
-264 GSATLTSGTYYV
+264 GSKTLTSGTYYV
-276 KIVNNRQAY
+276 KIVNKGAFY
-285 HPATFMFNLN
+285 PATFMFNLN

-305 TCSSSEIQ
+305 TCSSSAIQ

-343 GKTWDWYNSN
+343 GKTWNWYNSN
-353 TVDYDGIPSTA
+353 KVDYDGIPSTA
-364 TAPGR
+364 TAPGK
-369 HAWITFK
+369 HKWITFK

-386 VISPAEKLSKPRVAT
+386 VISPAEKLKKPRVAT

-408 WVDYPNKLQ
+408 WVDYPHKLQ

-467 GMTGTPSDI
+467 GMTGTPSDV

-497 KKVTVK
+497 KKVTVR
-503 GWWRKHWIGGRISRY
+503 GWWRRNWNGRYYVGST
-518 EWVPPYTYT
+518 WVPGYTYT

-541 IGGMWVAT
+541 IGGMWVAG

-562 VPNGAQK
+562 VPKGAQK

>member
-11 NYFMKGLLLGAL
+11 NYFMKGLLLCAL
-23 MFGFW
+23 VFGFW

-305 TCSSSEIQ
+305 TCSPSEIQ
-313 LSDIGKKKVIAQ
+313 ISDIGKKKVIAQ

-386 VISPAEKLSKPRVAT
+386 VISPAEKLKKPRVAT

-503 GWWRKHWIGGRISRY
+503 GWWRRHWVGGHISRY

>member
-1 MKKERMKRIC
+1 MKKERTKRIC
-11 NYFMKGLLLGAL
+11 NYFMKGLLLCAL
-23 MFGFW
+23 VFGFW

-37 SENNIK
+37 ETVKNVTISKEGK
-43 IDRTGNVEI
+43 IGSYPVTRGN
-52 VPLTR
+52 PT
-57 KDDDETN
+57 
-64 YLNVTNS
+64 YFNVTNKCE
-71 TGKAI
+71 TPM
-76 KVTFEDTTPST
+76 KVTFSYPSGL
-87 AYKKGEIWV
+87 GEYAATIQV
-96 GNHRYQWGNSVRNFI
+96 GNHTCVGNNPVTGNGVNTLYFHPYQNIKEACYISPRGASSVNLT
-111 YMYPGQSIERVCK
+111 
-124 VIFGAF
+124 IF
-130 DFKAETSITVKAEV
+130 AEQINIDEMKNKNKEEIVGR
-144 LPKAQYIKTKEQSF
+144 TKN
-158 APAKSKALEIPLS
+158 AAVEIPLS
-171 GMQYSLYDGITYG
+171 GIQYSLYEGVTG
-184 IESMDKN
+184 S
-191 GISTDVK
+191 
-198 PGEDERWYKFDV
+198 GEDERWYKFDV

-250 EAATQY
+250 EVATQY
-256 KGEDIWNM
+256 KGENIWNI
-264 GSATLTSGTYYV
+264 GSKTLTSGTYYV

-285 HPATFMFNLN
+285 YPATFMFNLN

-343 GKTWDWYNSN
+343 GKTWNWYNSN

-386 VISPAEKLSKPRVAT
+386 VISPAEKLKKPRVAT

-467 GMTGTPSDI
+467 GMTGTPSDV

-497 KKVTVK
+497 KKVKVK

-527 KYKVKVTLKKKVPK
+527 KYKVKSTE
-541 IGGMWVAT
+541 
-549 NWVKGSKKSYTVW
+549 NWRYVGCW
-562 VPNGAQK
+562 
-569 GKKLTI
+569 
-575 RISTALGKGY
+575 
-585 GNGPEVKKVIRA
+585 
-597 K
+597 

>member
-11 NYFMKGLLLGAL
+11 NYFMKGLLLCAL
-23 MFGFW
+23 VFGFW

-305 TCSSSEIQ
+305 TCSPSEIQ
-313 LSDIGKKKVIAQ
+313 ISDIGKKKVIAQ

-386 VISPAEKLSKPRVAT
+386 VISPAEKLKKPRVAT

>member
-1 MKKERMKRIC
+1 MKKERTKRIC
-11 NYFMKGLLLGAL
+11 NYFMKGLLLCAL
-23 MFGFW
+23 VFGFW

-37 SENNIK
+37 DSVNISSGFTPNEVVKTITFTKGSSSPYIDLTNNTDK
-43 IDRTGNVEI
+43 
-52 VPLTR
+52 P
-57 KDDDETN
+57 
-64 YLNVTNS
+64 
-71 TGKAI
+71 I
-76 KVTFEDTTPST
+76 KVTFGHNIAKTDHNYQLRIYVGKHECVSRENPVAKDANVLYLSPSQRIEKACEVVFSSSAASVT
-87 AYKKGEIWV
+87 FNIKAAYLSKEVKK
-96 GNHRYQWGNSVRNFI
+96 
-111 YMYPGQSIERVCK
+111 
-124 VIFGAF
+124 
-130 DFKAETSITVKAEV
+130 
-144 LPKAQYIKTKEQSF
+144 KEQ
-158 APAKSKALEIPLS
+158 AIGLNKNTAVEIPLS
-171 GMQYSLYDGITYG
+171 GMQNSLYEGV
-184 IESMDKN
+184 
-191 GISTDVK
+191 TDPK
-198 PGEDERWYKFDV
+198 GDERWYTFNV
-210 KDRAVINPIFELAEK
+210 KDRAVINPTFELAEK
-225 ERCSLFHQSQTFIK
+225 ERNGHFNYNTTTIR
-239 IYNSRDELVYK
+239 IYNSRDEQVYT
-250 EAATQY
+250 EAHTKY
-256 KGEDIWNM
+256 TGENIWNL
-264 GSATLTSGTYYV
+264 GSKTLTSGTYYV
-276 KIVNNRQAY
+276 KIANKGAY
-285 HPATFMFNLN
+285 YPATFMFNLN

-386 VISPAEKLSKPRVAT
+386 VISPAEKLKKPRVAT

-497 KKVTVK
+497 KKVTVR

-541 IGGMWVAT
+541 IGGMWVAG

>member
-1 MKKERMKRIC
+1 MKKERTKRIC
-11 NYFMKGLLLGAL
+11 NYFMKGLLLCAL
-23 MFGFW
+23 VFGFW

-37 SENNIK
+37 SENNIN

-52 VPLTR
+52 VSLSR
-57 KDDDETN
+57 KDDDEKN

-305 TCSSSEIQ
+305 TCSPSEIQ
-313 LSDIGKKKVIAQ
+313 ISDIGKKKVIAQ

-386 VISPAEKLSKPRVAT
+386 VISPAEKLKKPRVAT

-518 EWVPPYTYT
+518 EWVRPYTYT